1 MADTATTPDWDPNQ
15 FKTVADRA
23 AEYARLREQCPVAL
37 GLDAWA
43 APSFWSVMRYRDVA
57 TCARDSRTFA
67 NGASAR
73 LGIRRMPLESDP
85 PEHGQIRRLLNSFF
99 MPRALERR
107 AAVIAAAVQEH
118 LDPFIAAGG
127 GDAISAI
134 ARPIPTKVV
143 MAFLGQPLED
153 WSKIKAWADASRPQ
167 QVTDE
172 ATRLRIEEAEQ
183 ALWDYSWALV
193 RNRQASPRPS
203 DTDPVTAILN
213 GTIDGQPMPEEH
225 AVGMVRLVLAAGHD
239 STSQAIGIVT
249 HFLATRPD
257 IWAMLSA
264 DRALIRPAIEETL
277 RLNSPVV
284 AMPRTVTRD
293 IELGDRH
300 IRAGERVLLNWASAN
315 RDPDVFEDADTWRL
329 DRPRNPH
336 MVFGHGIHTCAGAP
350 LARQEIELYLNRLFD
365 LCGGLEL
372 ADEPTIQQM
381 QQYGFAALPVQVL
394 RA

>member
-1 MADTATTPDWDPNQ
+1 MADTARPPDWDPNQ
-15 FKTVADRA
+15 FKTVDDRA
-23 AEYARLREQCPVAL
+23 AEYARMREQCPVAL
-37 GLDAWA
+37 GMDAWG
-43 APSFWSVMRYRDVA
+43 APSFWSVMRHRDIV

-85 PEHGQIRRLLNSFF
+85 PEHGQIRRLLNPFF
-99 MPRALERR
+99 LPRALERR
-107 AAVIAAAVQEH
+107 AAVIRAAVQEH
-118 LDPFIAAGG
+118 LEPFVAAGG
-127 GDAISAI
+127 GDAVRAI

-153 WSKIKAWADASRPQ
+153 WSKIKDWADASRPQ

-172 ATRLRIEEAEQ
+172 AARKRIEAAEQ

-193 RNRQASPRPS
+193 RDRQASPRPA
-203 DTDPVTAILN
+203 DEDPVTAILN
-213 GTIDGQPMPEEH
+213 GTINGKPMPEEH

-239 STSQAIGIVT
+239 STSQAFGIVT

-257 IWAMLSA
+257 VWAMLSA
-264 DRALIRPAIEETL
+264 DRTLIRPAIEETL

-284 AMPRTVTRD
+284 AMPRTVTTD
-293 IELGDRH
+293 IELGDRQ
-300 IRAGERVLLNWASAN
+300 IRAGDRVLLNWASAN
-315 RDPDVFEDADTWRL
+315 RDPDVFDDADVWRL

-350 LARQEIELYLNRLFD
+350 LARQELELYLNRLID
-365 LCGGLEL
+365 LCYGLEMVG
-372 ADEPTIQQM
+372 DPTIQQM
-381 QQYGFAALPVQVL
+381 QQYGFAALPVRIR